1 MLNTGDGP
9 LLAALRKDPAGV
21 RAGKIVNEAGNFNPD
36 DVEDVKAFDLV
47 FGMVRLPLIQ
57 SSQSLSL
64 MRSCDKNKVFLKLF
78 MQIFS
83 EKEIS
88 IPLTASPRV

>member
-47 FGMVRLPLIQ
+47 FGMVRHNFSI
-57 SSQSLSL
+57 L
-64 MRSCDKNKVFLKLF
+64 M
-78 MQIFS
+78 
-83 EKEIS
+83 
-88 IPLTASPRV
+88 T